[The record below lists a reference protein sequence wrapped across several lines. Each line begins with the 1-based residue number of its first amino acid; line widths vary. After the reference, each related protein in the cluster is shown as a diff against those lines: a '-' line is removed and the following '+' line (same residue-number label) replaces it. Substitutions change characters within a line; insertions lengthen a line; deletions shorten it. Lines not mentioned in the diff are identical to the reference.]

1 MLLTSQLNIRP
12 MKITLMFLP
21 LAFVLF
27 SFLLD
32 APLKATNSTNQ
43 FLPGEFNLEDTTY
56 FTLVK
61 DYIRENGKERKE
73 NASSNSS
80 KEFIITYYSIDFED
94 MEISIDHTDRIYM
107 NMDNQHFG
115 NILKEKGT
123 VVPEIIYGV
132 PDTNPAL
139 TKQKEKKVLEIY
151 RSLIVRA
158 LSK

>member
-1 MLLTSQLNIRP
+1 
-12 MKITLMFLP
+12 MKTILI
-21 LAFVLF
+21 LF
-27 SFLLD
+27 SLLVITSCNGQ
-32 APLKATNSTNQ
+32 KTNLANSEHESQ
-43 FLPGEFNLEDTTY
+43 FTTGEFDLADTTY
-56 FTLVK
+56 FVMVK
-61 DYIRENGKERKE
+61 NYIRENGKERKE

-132 PDTNPAL
+132 PDSNPAL

-151 RSLIVRA
+151 RSLIARA
-158 LSK
+158 NSK

>member
-1 MLLTSQLNIRP
+1 MKTIFILISLLFITSCNGQ
-12 MKITLMFLP
+12 K
-21 LAFVLF
+21 
-27 SFLLD
+27 
-32 APLKATNSTNQ
+32 TNHENSEHESQSTI
-43 FLPGEFNLEDTTY
+43 GEFDLADTTY
-56 FTLVK
+56 FVMVK
-61 DYIRENGKERKE
+61 NYVRVNGKERKE

-132 PDTNPAL
+132 PDSNPAL

-151 RSLIVRA
+151 RSLIARA

>member
-1 MLLTSQLNIRP
+1 
-12 MKITLMFLP
+12 MKTILI
-21 LAFVLF
+21 LF
-27 SFLLD
+27 SLLVITSCHGQ
-32 APLKATNSTNQ
+32 KTNLANSEHESQ
-43 FLPGEFNLEDTTY
+43 FTTGEFDLADTTY
-56 FTLVK
+56 FVMVK
-61 DYIRENGKERKE
+61 NYIRENGKERKE

-132 PDTNPAL
+132 PDSNPAL

-151 RSLIVRA
+151 RSLIARA
-158 LSK
+158 NSK